1 MMKILISRPIPG
13 AAVEL
18 LRQAGHQVTV
28 LAADRTDEMFQTALS
43 DADGVIPLLSDTLDA
58 RVIRQAGRLRAIA
71 NYAVGFNNIC
81 LEAATDAG
89 IVVTN
94 TPDVLT
100 DATADTA
107 LILILMAMRRV
118 RESEKLLRDGQFTGW
133 KPDVLLGQDLA
144 GKNLGI
150 LGMGRIGQ
158 AVAKRAEAFG
168 MKIMYHTRSGGK
180 SELPYPH
187 VSFETLLVESDVLSL
202 HLPLTDMTRHLIG
215 KTEMSRMKKNAVL
228 INTAR
233 GPIIDEAA
241 LSAALH
247 DGTLFAAGLD
257 VFEGEPEVHPGL
269 LTAPNAVLLPHIGS
283 QTIET
288 RSAMARMAARALVE
302 ALAGKRPALTV
313 NPAVFETPI
322 WRSHFPIR

>member
-1 MMKILISRPIPG
+1 MKVVISRPIPG

-18 LRQAGHQVTV
+18 LQQAGHTV
-28 LAADRTDEMFQTALS
+28 RVLDAHRPDEEFQAALGE
-43 DADGVIPLLSDTLDA
+43 ADGVIPLLSDTLDA
-58 RVIRQAGRLRAIA
+58 RIIRQSGHLRAIA
-71 NYAVGFNNIC
+71 NYAVGFNNID
-81 LEAATDAG
+81 LTAATGAG

-107 LILILMAMRRV
+107 LVLILMTMRRV
-118 RESEKLLRDGQFTGW
+118 RESEQLLRDGLFKGW
-133 KPDVLLGQDLA
+133 KPDVQLGLDLA

-158 AVAKRAEAFG
+158 AVARRAEAFG
-168 MKIMYHTRSGGK
+168 MKILYHTRSGGK
-180 SELPYPH
+180 ASLTYPH
-187 VSFETLLVESDVLSL
+187 VSFETLLAESDVLSL

-215 KTEMSRMKKNAVL
+215 EAELKRMKKTAVL

-233 GPIIDEAA
+233 GPIVDEAA
-241 LSAALH
+241 LAAALH
-247 DGTLFAAGLD
+247 NGTIYAAGLD
-257 VFEGEPEVHPGL
+257 VYEREPEVHSDL

-288 RSAMARMAARALVE
+288 RSAMAATAARALVE
-302 ALAGKRPALTV
+302 ALDGKRPALTV
-313 NPAVFETPI
+313 NPAVFDTPI
-322 WRSHFPIR
+322 WRGHYPGK

>member
-1 MMKILISRPIPG
+1 MKVVISRPIPG
-13 AAVEL
+13 AALEL
-18 LRQAGHQVTV
+18 LKQAGHEVNA
-28 LAADRTDEMFQTALS
+28 LAANRTDEEFQAALAN
-43 DADGVIPLLSDTLDA
+43 ADGVIPLLSDTLDA

-71 NYAVGFNNIC
+71 NYAVGFNNID
-81 LEAATDAG
+81 LQAATGAG

-107 LILILMAMRRV
+107 IILMLMAMRRV
-118 RESEKLLRDGQFTGW
+118 RESEELLRAGRFTGW
-133 KPDVLLGQDLA
+133 KPDVLLGLDLA

-158 AVAKRAEAFG
+158 AVARRAEAFG
-168 MKIMYHTRSGGK
+168 MKILYHTRSGAK
-180 SELPYPH
+180 PEMPYPH
-187 VSFETLLVESDVLSL
+187 VSFETLLMESDVLSL
-202 HLPLTDMTRHLIG
+202 HVPLTDITRHLIG
-215 KTEMSRMKKNAVL
+215 KTELSRMKKTAVV

-241 LSAALH
+241 LAAALH
-247 DGTLFAAGLD
+247 DGTIFAAGLD
-257 VFEGEPEVHPGL
+257 VYEREPEVHSGL
-269 LTAPNAVLLPHIGS
+269 LTASNAVLLPHIGS

-288 RSAMARMAARALVE
+288 RSAMGAMAAKALIE

-313 NPAVFETPI
+313 NPVVFETPI
-322 WRSHFPIR
+322 WRSRFPTR

>member
-1 MMKILISRPIPG
+1 MNVAISRPIPG
-13 AAVEL
+13 AAVDL
-18 LRQAGHQVTV
+18 LKQAGHDVRV
-28 LAADRTDEMFQTALS
+28 LDANRTDEEFQAALAG
-43 DADGVIPLLSDTLDA
+43 ADGIITLLSDTLDA
-58 RVIRQAGRLRAIA
+58 RIIRQAGHLRAIA
-71 NYAVGFNNIC
+71 NYAVGFNNID
-81 LEAATDAG
+81 LAAATGAG

-107 LILILMAMRRV
+107 LVLMLMAMRRV

-133 KPDVLLGQDLA
+133 KPDVLLGLDLA

-150 LGMGRIGQ
+150 LGMGRIGK
-158 AVAKRAEAFG
+158 AVARRAEAFG

-180 SELPYPH
+180 EELRYPH
-187 VSFETLLVESDVLSL
+187 VSFETLLAESDVLSL
-202 HLPLTDMTRHLIG
+202 HLPLTDTTRHRIG
-215 KTEMSRMKKNAVL
+215 EAELKRMKKTAVV

-241 LSAALH
+241 LAAALH
-247 DGTLFAAGLD
+247 DGTIYAAGLD
-257 VFEGEPEVHPGL
+257 VFEREPEVHPGL

-288 RSAMARMAARALVE
+288 RSAMAAKAARALIE
-302 ALAGKRPALTV
+302 ALAGNRPALTV

-322 WRSHFPIR
+322 WRSHYPVK

>member
-1 MMKILISRPIPG
+1 MKVVISRPIPG

-18 LRQAGHQVTV
+18 LKQAGHTV
-28 LAADRTDEMFQTALS
+28 RVLDAHRSDEEFQAALGE
-43 DADGVIPLLSDTLDA
+43 ADGVIPLLSDTLDA
-58 RVIRQAGRLRAIA
+58 RIIRQSGHLRAIA
-71 NYAVGFNNIC
+71 NYAVGFNNVD
-81 LEAATDAG
+81 LVAATGAG

-107 LILILMAMRRV
+107 LILILMTMRRV
-118 RESEKLLRDGQFTGW
+118 RESEQLLRDGLFKGW
-133 KPDVLLGQDLA
+133 KPDVQLGLDLA

-158 AVAKRAEAFG
+158 AVAHRAEAFG

-180 SELPYPH
+180 ASLPYPH
-187 VSFETLLVESDVLSL
+187 VSFETLLAESDVLSL

-215 KTEMSRMKKNAVL
+215 EAELKRMKKTAVL

-233 GPIIDEAA
+233 GPIVDEAA
-241 LSAALH
+241 LAAALH
-247 DGTLFAAGLD
+247 DGTIYAAGLD
-257 VFEGEPEVHPGL
+257 VYEREPEVHSDL
-269 LTAPNAVLLPHIGS
+269 LTAANAVLLPHIGS

-288 RSAMARMAARALVE
+288 RSAMAATAARALVE
-302 ALAGKRPALTV
+302 ALDGKRPALTV
-313 NPAVFETPI
+313 NPAVFDTPI
-322 WRSHFPIR
+322 WRGHYPGK

>member
-1 MMKILISRPIPG
+1 MKVVISRPIPG

-18 LRQAGHQVTV
+18 LQQAGHTV
-28 LAADRTDEMFQTALS
+28 RVLDAHRSDEEFLAALGE
-43 DADGVIPLLSDTLDA
+43 ADGVIPLLSDTLDA
-58 RVIRQAGRLRAIA
+58 RVIRQSGHLRAIA
-71 NYAVGFNNIC
+71 NYAVGFNNID
-81 LEAATDAG
+81 LAAATGAG

-107 LILILMAMRRV
+107 LVLILMTMRRV
-118 RESEKLLRDGQFTGW
+118 RESEQLLRDGLFKGW
-133 KPDVLLGQDLA
+133 KPDVQLGLDLA

-158 AVAKRAEAFG
+158 AVARRAEAFG

-180 SELPYPH
+180 ASLPYPH
-187 VSFETLLVESDVLSL
+187 VSFETLLAESDVLSL

-215 KTEMSRMKKNAVL
+215 EAELKRMKKTAVL

-233 GPIIDEAA
+233 GPIVDEAA
-241 LSAALH
+241 LAAALH
-247 DGTLFAAGLD
+247 NGTIYAAGLD
-257 VFEGEPEVHPGL
+257 VYEREPEVHPEL
-269 LTAPNAVLLPHIGS
+269 LTAANAVLLPHIGS

-288 RSAMARMAARALVE
+288 RSAMAATAARALVE
-302 ALAGKRPALTV
+302 ALDGKRPALTV
-313 NPAVFETPI
+313 NHAVFDTPI
-322 WRSHFPIR
+322 WRAHYPGK